1 MNNIMGKRWMGHLIW
16 IMGICMEWKE
26 KNMTSKWMKKTWM
39 MNMEWKWIWVI
50 RMMILILK
58 TILSTQECLLLIQ

>member
-1 MNNIMGKRWMGHLIW
+1 MGRKWTGHLTW
-16 IMGICMEWKE
+16 IKEICMEWKE

-50 RMMILILK
+50 KMMNLILK
-58 TILSTQECLLLIQ
+58 IILNMQECLLSIL